1 MSTMQQ
7 IFQKIKTDI
16 TKSNP
21 TVPGLIQRL
30 SDYSDELSHASG
42 GSGGDSVE
50 VTQIQST
57 GTKIASVA
65 VNGVGTD
72 LYAPNVSVTQ
82 TVSTGTKIGSV
93 NGTDLYAP
101 AVSAGDVAITAIS
114 GITGDDVQDALE
126 ALQTNKL
133 NKDNGSVSITAD
145 GVKTYSALLDELF
158 ALIDFTK
165 LRSFSTLHIGASEY
179 QCEGLPTDNTY
190 IRFSTVSSLYIFRL
204 QIKSSASEFLRFKF
218 SDATDSDQ
226 STTAPASGTE
236 IKIKY

>member
-72 LYAPNVSVTQ
+72 LYAPAPTTTLGADHVSI
-82 TVSTGTKIGSV
+82 S
-93 NGTDLYAP
+93 P
-101 AVSAGDVAITAIS
+101 IS

-126 ALQTNKL
+126 DLQMNKANNSDISNMVIFSPNNL
-133 NKDNGSVSITAD
+133 TAC
-145 GVKTYSALLDELF
+145 
-158 ALIDFTK
+158 
-165 LRSFSTLHIGASEY
+165 R
-179 QCEGLPTDNTY
+179 
-190 IRFSTVSSLYIFRL
+190 
-204 QIKSSASEFLRFKF
+204 
-218 SDATDSDQ
+218 
-226 STTAPASGTE
+226 
-236 IKIKY
+236 

>member
-72 LYAPNVSVTQ
+72 LYSPDVSVTQ

-93 NGTDLYAP
+93 NGTDLYSP
-101 AVSAGDVAITAIS
+101 AVTAGDVAITAIS

-126 ALQTNKL
+126 ALQSNKANTSDL
-133 NKDNGSVSITAD
+133 NNKVIFATDNLTACTINKQVD
-145 GVKTYSALLDELF
+145 DELRIYG
-158 ALIDFTK
+158 ATGAGGTNVDGS
-165 LRSFSTLHIGASEY
+165 LR
-179 QCEGLPTDNTY
+179 
-190 IRFSTVSSLYIFRL
+190 IRFTSSN
-204 QIKSSASEFLRFKF
+204 IKLDKY
-218 SDATDSDQ
+218 DG
-226 STTAPASGTE
+226 TTWNTLKTWS
-236 IKIKY
+236 